1 MSKVKNGYEFNPED
15 YIVYPSHGV
24 GQIVAIDKHEV
35 AGVEMEMFVIS
46 FEKDKMTLR
55 IPIDKAVSIGFAFA
69 KFAAV
74 KAAIATGG
82 VIIDIKPK

>member
-46 FEKDKMTLR
+46 FEKD
-55 IPIDKAVSIGFAFA
+55 
-69 KFAAV
+69 
-74 KAAIATGG
+74 
-82 VIIDIKPK
+82 